1 MGINLAETIDEL
13 QENEKWY
20 IQLFCFFYDLIEAF
34 FMMMAEFIFELI
46 KWLSCAAVFCF
57 CIGHFIPG
65 TAEKI
70 FPEQTQITE
79 EQRVQHLEMM
89 KRLDENYGLRKKQRE
104 EKYLVE
110 QMQKVKNEEIMHD

>member
-13 QENEKWY
+13 RENEKWY

-57 CIGHFIPG
+57 CIVHFVP
-65 TAEKI
+65 
-70 FPEQTQITE
+70 QTQLTE

-104 EKYLVE
+104 EKYLIE
-110 QMQKVKNEEIMHD
+110 QTRKVKNEEIMHD